1 MDPLTEIY
9 NRQKFDEELMKYLAS
24 VEEDHVATI
33 MFDIDDFKKVN
44 DTFGHM
50 EGDAVLKQV
59 SEIARSQVRD
69 RDVLARWGG
78 EEFIILMP
86 HAGKLEAYSAA
97 ERIRLAIEKHFISEG
112 KGVTCSFGVTEIA
125 RKDDFEAIM
134 KRVDSYLY
142 EAKAKGKN
150 HTMVY

>member
-1 MDPLTEIY
+1 
-9 NRQKFDEELMKYLAS
+9 
-24 VEEDHVATI
+24 
-33 MFDIDDFKKVN
+33 
-44 DTFGHM
+44 
-50 EGDAVLKQV
+50 
-59 SEIARSQVRD
+59 
-69 RDVLARWGG
+69 
-78 EEFIILMP
+78 MP

-125 RKDDFEAIM
+125 RKDDFETIM
-134 KRVDSYLY
+134 KRVDAYLY